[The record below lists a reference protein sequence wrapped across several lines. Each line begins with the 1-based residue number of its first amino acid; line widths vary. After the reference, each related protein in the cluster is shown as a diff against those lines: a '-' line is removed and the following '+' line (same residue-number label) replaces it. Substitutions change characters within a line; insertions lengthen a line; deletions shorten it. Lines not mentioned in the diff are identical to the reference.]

1 MIFSGRGW
9 RDRAW
14 VLTGRGAAGILP
26 VVLLS
31 LASRS
36 LGLDVMGT
44 FATALALTLGLAE
57 LADFFSE
64 RHIPRIVLS
73 DAPTDEKTR
82 RIEAFNSLRFAV
94 FLAFG
99 LAAFAVLATI
109 SDRRALP
116 ATTVVL
122 VCGGMV
128 LVAKTQYAAALA
140 DRRYALLGG
149 GPLLGLAVA
158 AAVAWILLR
167 SPFKNLWAVVIA
179 LVAAKLGEIALL
191 GTQLPW
197 PGVNFDAGRM
207 REEWRQIR
215 FLFYQGVL
223 SAANARLIVPL
234 VAAVS
239 GVAAAGLLSIGL
251 SFLGIISLAAVAITV
266 PAYRWVL
273 ELGRSHGLSEAFRR
287 TQRDWTWAVTLS
299 LALTATVAVVSR
311 PLLRVLFHVDDRT
324 AQEAVVLVVL
334 SGTFETLN
342 LFAGSYYH
350 ACFRDRQL
358 FILSIVTMTVSWV
371 ALAIGVASG
380 GVLGMGLG
388 FMASRAVGA
397 VALYLPIIGS
407 LRRQDAAVA
416 VTPLGREGPLGDD

>member
-1 MIFSGRGW
+1 MIRADRKW
-9 RDRAW
+9 RDRVL
-14 VLTGRGAAGILP
+14 VLTGRGATGVVP
-26 VVLLS
+26 VALLS

-44 FATALALTLGLAE
+44 FATALALALGLAE

-64 RHIPRIVLS
+64 RHIPRMVLS
-73 DAPTDEKTR
+73 DASTDEQTR
-82 RIEAFNSLRFAV
+82 RLGAFNSLRFVV

-99 LAAFAVLATI
+99 VIAFAVLALI

-122 VCGGMV
+122 VCGGLV
-128 LVAKTQYAAALA
+128 LVTKTQYAAALA
-140 DRRYALLGG
+140 VRRYALLAF
-149 GPLLGLAVA
+149 GPVVGLAVA
-158 AAVAWILLR
+158 AAVAWILLHLPLR
-167 SPFKNLWAVVIA
+167 NLWAVVIGLFA
-179 LVAAKLGEIALL
+179 GKLGEIALL
-191 GTQLPW
+191 GTQIPLPR
-197 PGVNFDAGRM
+197 VSFDAGRVQD
-207 REEWRQIR
+207 EWRQTR
-215 FLFYQGVL
+215 FLLYQGVL

-239 GVAAAGLLSIGL
+239 GAVAAGLLSIGL

-287 TQRDWTWAVTLS
+287 TQRDWMWAVTLS
-299 LALTATVAVVSR
+299 LVLTATVAGVSR
-311 PLLRVLFHVDDRT
+311 PLLRVLFHVDDRM
-324 AQEAVVLVVL
+324 AQLAVVLVVL

-371 ALAIGVASG
+371 ALALGVASG
-380 GVLGMGLG
+380 GVFGMGLG
-388 FMASRAVGA
+388 FIASRAVGV
-397 VALYLPIIGS
+397 VALYLPIITS
-407 LRRQDAAVA
+407 MRRQDPASS
-416 VTPLGREGPLGDD
+416 VTPLGGERPLGD